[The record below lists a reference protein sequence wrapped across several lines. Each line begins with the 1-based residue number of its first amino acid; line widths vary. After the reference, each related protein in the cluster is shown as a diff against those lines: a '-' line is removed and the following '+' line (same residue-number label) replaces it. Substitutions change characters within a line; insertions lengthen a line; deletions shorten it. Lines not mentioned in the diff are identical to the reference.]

1 MHETDFIAIIAQ
13 QLGIQARQVAAT
25 IKLLNEGSTVPFIS
39 RYRKELTQALDE
51 VHIENIRLL
60 NLKYT
65 ELVKRKLTI

>member
-51 VHIENIRLL
+51 VHI
-60 NLKYT
+60 
-65 ELVKRKLTI
+65 